1 MCISTKLDLKQS
13 LAMLA
18 NLLRFK
24 HQPQSGRRE
33 LSKVMKEMDAGKKTE
48 LSDLSTNP
56 GHG

>member
-1 MCISTKLDLKQS
+1 
-13 LAMLA
+13 MLA
-18 NLLRFK
+18 NLLRIK

-56 GHG
+56 VHG